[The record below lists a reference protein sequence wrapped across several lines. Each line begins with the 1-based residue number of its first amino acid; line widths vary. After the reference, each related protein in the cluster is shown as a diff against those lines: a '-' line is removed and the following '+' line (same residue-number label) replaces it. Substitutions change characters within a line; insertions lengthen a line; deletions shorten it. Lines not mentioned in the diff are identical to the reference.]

1 MKETEY
7 KVAGYSF
14 TDAQA
19 YKEAKREAE
28 SIEYIKAN
36 TDLSDL
42 NKAVKLYQKLT
53 ERKTLKTVVG
63 YGFLKELQ
71 ERILKEGILSQE
83 NIPGIPVE
91 KDEIIVKAYKTQ
103 LDQESEKK
111 HQQIVED
118 YRIKLKNSR
127 IISLF
132 LALIIIGML
141 VIAFLNDN
149 VIINNKE
156 TEIINKY
163 SQWKEEL
170 EAREKALE
178 EREAAL
184 SAE

>member
-7 KVAGYSF
+7 QVAGYSF

-19 YKEAKREAE
+19 YKDAKREAE
-28 SIEYIKAN
+28 TVDYIRAN

-71 ERILKEGILSQE
+71 ERILKEGILSPE

-91 KDEIIVKAYKTQ
+91 RDEKLIKVYKNQ
-103 LDQESEKK
+103 LDQENEKR
-111 HQQIVED
+111 HQEIIDD

-149 VIINNKE
+149 VIVNNKE
-156 TEIINKY
+156 NEIINKY
-163 SQWKEEL
+163 SEWKEEL

-178 EREAAL
+178 EREAAI